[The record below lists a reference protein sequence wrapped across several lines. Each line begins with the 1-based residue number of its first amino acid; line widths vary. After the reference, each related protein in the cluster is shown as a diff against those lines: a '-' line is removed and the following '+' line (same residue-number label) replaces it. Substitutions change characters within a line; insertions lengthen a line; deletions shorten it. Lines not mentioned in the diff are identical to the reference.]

1 VTGIFGEACLFR
13 QSLTLVTGCKRCP
26 TPLPADARMAI
37 SWWKSDAPL
46 EMATNGKRLIS
57 ATVITL
63 FGTASFITWAGTLS
77 SGADS
82 SAAIGV
88 ISAEKLA
95 KIVPGVSKAQ
105 VRALLGVPWRTVQ
118 YNDVDEIENEIWE
131 NRGRDPNGS
140 YRLHIE
146 FDKHDL
152 VLLVG
157 RIPDKLPSAP
167 GAPARE

>member
-1 VTGIFGEACLFR
+1 
-13 QSLTLVTGCKRCP
+13 
-26 TPLPADARMAI
+26 
-37 SWWKSDAPL
+37 
-46 EMATNGKRLIS
+46 
-57 ATVITL
+57 
-63 FGTASFITWAGTLS
+63 
-77 SGADS
+77 
-82 SAAIGV
+82 
-88 ISAEKLA
+88 
-95 KIVPGVSKAQ
+95 